1 MKMFNSE
8 FSNYITLTNTKTKES
23 IKLDQ
28 RRVKIRENEN
38 GLMALS
44 YLAPVFDIMDME
56 VFFDGLLTSEQIMMD
71 IGGTGN
77 TSVRFR
83 GIIDGKGKNLPQN
96 LDHKILLLQE
106 PTCLDPRTN
115 ISETGFSKFKI
126 RNELSQ

>member
-1 MKMFNSE
+1 MFNSE

-23 IKLDQ
+23 IKMDQ

-38 GLMALS
+38 GLMAIS

-77 TSVRFR
+77 VNVRFR

-96 LDHKILLLQE
+96 LDHKIILLQE
-106 PTCLDPRTN
+106 PTCLDLRVN
-115 ISETGFSKFKI
+115 IQQTGFSKFKI

>member
-1 MKMFNSE
+1 MFNSE

-56 VFFDGLLTSEQIMMD
+56 VFFDGILTSEQIMMD

-77 TSVRFR
+77 TNVRFR

-106 PTCLDPRTN
+106 PTCLDPRVN
-115 ISETGFSKFKI
+115 IQQKGFSKFKL
-126 RNELSQ
+126 RNEPSQ